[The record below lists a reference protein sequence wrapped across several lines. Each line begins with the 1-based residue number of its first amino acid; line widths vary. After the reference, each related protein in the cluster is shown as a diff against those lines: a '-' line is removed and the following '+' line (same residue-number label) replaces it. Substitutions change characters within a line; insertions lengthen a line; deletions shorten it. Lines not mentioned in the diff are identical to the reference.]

1 MLNSELKILIEEYIK
16 PAGITDKRILSA
28 FSKIPRHEFV
38 LPQYRD
44 YAYQDMPLPIG
55 EGQTISQPSLVGTMT
70 QLLKLKGNE
79 KVLEIGT
86 GSGYQVAIL
95 SRLARQIYSVEII
108 KKLAD
113 KARKILQKQGIK
125 NVTVVLGNGTIG
137 LPKYAP
143 YDAIIVTAG
152 VPTIP
157 QSLIDQLKEGGRLVI
172 PIGEQ
177 IDMQKLTVGVKKNT
191 NLKLEEIEPVRFV
204 PLVGRYGWEKSRN

>member
-1 MLNSELKILIEEYIK
+1 MLNPELKILIEEYIK

-86 GSGYQVAIL
+86 GSGYQAAIL

-113 KARKILQKQGIK
+113 KAKEILQKQGIR
-125 NVTVVLGNGTIG
+125 NITVVLGNGTIG

-152 VPTIP
+152 IPTIP
-157 QSLIDQLKEGGRLVI
+157 RSLIDQLKEGGRLVI
-172 PIGEQ
+172 PVGKQ
-177 IDMQKLTVGVKKNT
+177 TDMQELTVGVKKNT
-191 NLKLEEIEPVRFV
+191 NLELEEIEPVRFV
-204 PLVGRYGWEKSRN
+204 PLVGSMDGKN

>member
-1 MLNSELKILIEEYIK
+1 MLNPELKTLIEEYIK
-16 PAGITDKRILSA
+16 PAGVTNKRVLSA
-28 FSKIPRHEFV
+28 LSEIPRHEFV

-70 QLLKLKGNE
+70 QLLRLKGNE

-86 GSGYQVAIL
+86 GSGYQAAIL
-95 SRLARQIYSVEII
+95 SKLARQIYSAETI

-113 KARKILQKQGIK
+113 KARKTLQEQGIK
-125 NVTVVLGNGTIG
+125 NVKVVLGNGTMG

-172 PIGEQ
+172 PIGEE
-177 IDMQKLTVGVKKNT
+177 IDLQELFVGVKKNN
-191 NLKLEEIEPVRFV
+191 NLALEDIEPVRFV
-204 PLVGRYGWEKSRN
+204 PLVGKYGWEK

>member
-191 NLKLEEIEPVRFV
+191 NLELEGIGPVRFV
-204 PLVGRYGWEKSRN
+204 PLVGSMDGKN